1 MSYLAVFI
9 GTFCPWVALSG
20 LISLSGLMGFVT
32 SVVLVIFV
40 APIVS
45 ISMIVPIVM
54 IGATRNDTF

>member
-9 GTFCPWVALSG
+9 GTFCPWVA
-20 LISLSGLMGFVT
+20 LSGLMGFVT